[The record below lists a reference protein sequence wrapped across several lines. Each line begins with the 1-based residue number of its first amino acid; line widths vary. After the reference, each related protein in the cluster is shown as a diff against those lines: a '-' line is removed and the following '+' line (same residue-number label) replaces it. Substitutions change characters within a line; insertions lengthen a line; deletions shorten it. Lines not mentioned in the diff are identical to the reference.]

1 MQKIEPINTIN
12 RSFETKFKEKGSLF
26 IGQVY
31 PVKTQEEVLKILE
44 NIKKQYYDATH
55 HCYAYKFNNGAF
67 KYSDDGE
74 PSGTAGIRILNA
86 IEHFELTNLLAIV
99 IRYFGGVKLGVGPL
113 GKAYYNSAFA
123 TLESAQII
131 RKKPYRK
138 IFITTEFSHLSNVHR
153 LLANYDAIINNTSYD
168 DAPHFDCLLE
178 INNAQ
183 QFQNELTETLKGDV
197 VITQSDEILYI

>member
-31 PVKTQEEVLKILE
+31 PVQTQEEALKILE

-138 IFITTEFSHLSNVHR
+138 IFITAKFSHLSNVHR
-153 LLANYDAIINNTSYD
+153 LLANYNAIINNTSYD

-197 VITQSDEILYI
+197 VIKQSDEILYI